1 MTHKQIIDAV
11 KKGNVSPVYFLHGEE
26 DYYIDELTRFIEH
39 NILSEDEKAFN
50 LTVLYGKDSD
60 FKNILDA
67 AKRYPMMAEKQVVI
81 VKEAQDLKTIDNLE
95 PYLENPLTTTVLLF
109 AHKHK
114 TLDKRKKFGKTLEK
128 AEKGGKAVIFE
139 AKKHYENEIPDWIS
153 NYLRDEGYRIDAD
166 SAQMLT

>member
-26 DYYIDELTRFIEH
+26 DYYIDELTRFIEN

-81 VKEAQDLKTIDNLE
+81 VKEAQDLKTIDNL
-95 PYLENPLTTTVLLF
+95 
-109 AHKHK
+109 
-114 TLDKRKKFGKTLEK
+114 
-128 AEKGGKAVIFE
+128 
-139 AKKHYENEIPDWIS
+139 
-153 NYLRDEGYRIDAD
+153 D
-166 SAQMLT
+166 SCTK